1 LADHRTQRVWQNIV
15 IVPMTGDGDDAH
27 FTADD
32 APILPMASCALAMQF
47 EAVLK
52 QYGYKTPKVAP

>member
-1 LADHRTQRVWQNIV
+1 
-15 IVPMTGDGDDAH
+15 MTGDGDDAH
-27 FTADD
+27 LTADD
-32 APILPMASCALAMQF
+32 GPILPMVSCALAMQF